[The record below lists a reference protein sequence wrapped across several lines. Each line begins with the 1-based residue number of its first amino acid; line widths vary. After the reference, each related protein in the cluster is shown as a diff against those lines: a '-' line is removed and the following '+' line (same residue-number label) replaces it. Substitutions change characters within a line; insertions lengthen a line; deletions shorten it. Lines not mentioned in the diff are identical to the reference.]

1 MLQLS
6 LLLPCKSANV
16 NQTLITILDQCKS
29 MLELKQIH
37 ALITTLGVSQDD
49 PFVSKIL
56 SFSAL
61 SERGDIN
68 YSYKL
73 FSQLPNPK
81 TFNWNTIIRG
91 YSNSK
96 NPNLSISVFVKMLRA
111 GVSPDYLTY
120 PFLVKASS
128 RLLKWEL
135 GVAVHAHVM
144 KTGFESDKFIQNSLI
159 HMYASCG
166 DIVYARK
173 VFDGMLIRNLVS
185 WNAML
190 DGHAKCG
197 DVISARGVFELMP
210 ERDVVSWSSLIDGY
224 VKNGEYRE
232 AISVFEKMCGS
243 GPKANEVTMVS
254 VLCACAHL
262 GALEQGRMMHQYI
275 IDNGL
280 RLPLVLQTSL
290 VDMYAKCGAIA
301 EALNVFRGVRMSRT
315 DVLIWNAIIGGLAT
329 HGLVKESLELFT
341 EMQIVG
347 ITPDE
352 VTYLCLLTACA
363 HGGLVKEAWHFF
375 DCLNKHGMTPKSEH
389 YACMVDV
396 LARAGQLAEAYQFI
410 SQRPMEPTASMLGA
424 LLSGCMNHGKL
435 DLAEIVGRKLIELE
449 PDHDGRYVGLSNIY
463 AVEKRWDD
471 ARTMREAME
480 RRGVKKSPGFSLVE
494 ISGTLHRFIA
504 HDKTHPDSEKIYV
517 MLKFIIRQ
525 IQHDTDYENQEY
537 CFCDMKDV

>member
-1 MLQLS
+1 
-6 LLLPCKSANV
+6 
-16 NQTLITILDQCKS
+16 

-37 ALITTLGVSQDD
+37 ALITTLGLSQDD

-56 SFSAL
+56 SFSAS

-96 NPNLSISVFVKMLRA
+96 NPNLSISVFVEMLRA

-197 DVISARGVFELMP
+197 DMISAG
-210 ERDVVSWSSLIDGY
+210 
-224 VKNGEYRE
+224 
-232 AISVFEKMCGS
+232 SV
-243 GPKANEVTMVS
+243 
-254 VLCACAHL
+254 
-262 GALEQGRMMHQYI
+262 
-275 IDNGL
+275 
-280 RLPLVLQTSL
+280 
-290 VDMYAKCGAIA
+290 
-301 EALNVFRGVRMSRT
+301 
-315 DVLIWNAIIGGLAT
+315 
-329 HGLVKESLELFT
+329 
-341 EMQIVG
+341 
-347 ITPDE
+347 
-352 VTYLCLLTACA
+352 
-363 HGGLVKEAWHFF
+363 
-375 DCLNKHGMTPKSEH
+375 
-389 YACMVDV
+389 
-396 LARAGQLAEAYQFI
+396 
-410 SQRPMEPTASMLGA
+410 
-424 LLSGCMNHGKL
+424 
-435 DLAEIVGRKLIELE
+435 
-449 PDHDGRYVGLSNIY
+449 
-463 AVEKRWDD
+463 
-471 ARTMREAME
+471 
-480 RRGVKKSPGFSLVE
+480 
-494 ISGTLHRFIA
+494 
-504 HDKTHPDSEKIYV
+504 
-517 MLKFIIRQ
+517 
-525 IQHDTDYENQEY
+525 
-537 CFCDMKDV
+537 

>member
-29 MLELKQIH
+29 MLELKQIQ
-37 ALITTLGVSQDD
+37 ALITTLGLSQDD

-144 KTGFESDKFIQNSLI
+144 KTGFESDMFIQNSLI

-262 GALEQGRMMHQYI
+262 GALEPGRMMHQYI

-329 HGLVKESLELFT
+329 HGLVKESLELLT

-352 VTYLCLLTACA
+352 TLDTQILVGAAVALVAIGAGAVARAILENPEDKTKVHLIYANVTYEDILLKQELDGLATNYPDRFKIYYVLNQPPEVW
-363 HGGLVKEAWHFF
+363 HGGVGFVSKEMIQTHCPA
-375 DCLNKHGMTPKSEH
+375 P
-389 YACMVDV
+389 
-396 LARAGQLAEAYQFI
+396 
-410 SQRPMEPTASMLGA
+410 AS
-424 LLSGCMNHGKL
+424 
-435 DLAEIVGRKLIELE
+435 D
-449 PDHDGRYVGLSNIY
+449 
-463 AVEKRWDD
+463 
-471 ARTMREAME
+471 
-480 RRGVKKSPGFSLVE
+480 
-494 ISGTLHRFIA
+494 
-504 HDKTHPDSEKIYV
+504 
-517 MLKFIIRQ
+517 
-525 IQHDTDYENQEY
+525 IQ
-537 CFCDMKDV
+537 